1 MVDSD
6 VIAYRKAVDLFKEG
20 RMLEALGLFREAAT
34 TGEDRPVEH
43 FALATAYMKTGQFA
57 EARVEYERF
66 FAMGGG
72 EEGHNAAA
80 RKALEKMPG
89 VEGENPATSTATS
102 TASAT
107 VAADPPRGDLDAI
120 REQYADGVNYYRA
133 GGYQGALERLEPLL
147 KSYGRTPEL
156 LNTIANCYIGLEG
169 APRAQA
175 LLEEAVTQPDC
186 PPEVFVSLGR
196 LRFDEGCKAAL
207 AALAVAVEIAPDNA
221 LAWYNKG
228 AVHFARGE
236 YDDAEAAWKKT
247 LAFEPNDRQAQANL
261 EFLSKRPR

>member
-1 MVDSD
+1 MADSD
-6 VIAYRKAVDLFKEG
+6 VIAYRKAVELFKEG

-43 FALATAYMKTGQFA
+43 FALATAYMKTSQFA
-57 EARVEYERF
+57 EARGEYERF
-66 FAMGGG
+66 FEMGGG
-72 EEGHNAAA
+72 EEGQNAAG
-80 RKALEKMPG
+80 RKALERM
-89 VEGENPATSTATS
+89 PAT
-102 TASAT
+102 AT
-107 VAADPPRGDLDAI
+107 VADKTPRGDLDAV

-147 KSYGRTPEL
+147 ESYGRTPEL
-156 LNTIANCYIGLEG
+156 LNTVANCYIGLEA

-175 LLEEAVTQPDC
+175 LLEEAVAQPDC

-196 LRFDEGCKAAL
+196 LRFDGGCKAAL

-236 YDDAEAAWKKT
+236 YEEAEAAWNKA
-247 LAFEPNDRQAQANL
+247 LAFDPHDRQAQVNL
-261 EFLSKRPR
+261 EFLSRRPR